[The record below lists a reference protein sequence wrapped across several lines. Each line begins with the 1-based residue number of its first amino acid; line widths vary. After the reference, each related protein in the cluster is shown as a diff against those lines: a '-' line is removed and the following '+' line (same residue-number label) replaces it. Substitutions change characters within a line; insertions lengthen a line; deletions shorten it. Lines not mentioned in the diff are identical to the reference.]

1 MKNILRFFKEARA
14 ELKRVSWPSWNDVTR
29 STWVVLITII
39 FFTLFIFLADE
50 AIGSIIQRVL
60 G

>member
-1 MKNILRFFKEARA
+1 MKTIIRFLKEARA

-29 STWVVLITII
+29 STWVVLVTIV
-39 FFTLFIFLADE
+39 FFALFIYFSDE
-50 AIGSIIQRVL
+50 AISAVIQQVL